1 MVGVCFLFLF
11 ISVYAD
17 QYTQKLP
24 ETDLDVVLL
33 QELERAVQALDLTL
47 YIGSGCPYCRKVM
60 QFVRTHKLESF
71 ITIKDVWANKNDLQE
86 LTTMTG
92 GKRTVPCLK
101 LDNTSRNYMHGS
113 DGIIQTL
120 GRLLVS

>member
-1 MVGVCFLFLF
+1 
-11 ISVYAD
+11 
-17 QYTQKLP
+17 
-24 ETDLDVVLL
+24 
-33 QELERAVQALDLTL
+33 
-47 YIGSGCPYCRKVM
+47 M